1 MKSQI
6 PVAEIHFASKSGFLS
21 KSVWLDHFATGSTG
35 WKNKVWKSFLKRGYF
50 LKHPARRADD
60 VLVPNPKDGAVK
72 RLVGD
77 AVASSPYIFQLDHDE
92 QCSRIALTLQRRGIA
107 QAFMT
112 EAEQKR
118 HFFGLNKSFSEARA
132 VKFPDLLL
140 EVKCQSG
147 IRRLAIEVE
156 LSRKSPARYRKIFQ
170 SYAAKRDYDI
180 IVFLSRSPTIFD
192 ALARAMRDT
201 TFPTWERQVGFSSID
216 GWLKDPALTPI
227 HLDSGATTLAQLAA
241 A

>member
-1 MKSQI
+1 M
-6 PVAEIHFASKSGFLS
+6 A
-21 KSVWLDHFATGSTG
+21 
-35 WKNKVWKSFLKRGYF
+35 N
-50 LKHPARRADD
+50 
-60 VLVPNPKDGAVK
+60 
-72 RLVGD
+72 D
-77 AVASSPYIFQLDHDE
+77 AVVSAPYIFQLDHDE
-92 QCSRIALTLQRRGIA
+92 QCSRIALSLQREGVV

-118 HFFGLNKSFSEARA
+118 HFFGLNKSLNEARA

-140 EVKCQSG
+140 EVKCHSG
-147 IRRLAIEVE
+147 IRRMAVELE
-156 LSRKSPARYRKIFQ
+156 LSRKSPVRYRKVFQ

-180 IVFLSRSPTIFD
+180 IIFLSRSPTIFD

-216 GWLKDPALTPI
+216 GWLKDPTMTAI